1 MNKKIP
7 LTPRLSCIASH
18 VHAKTIADI
27 GTDHAYI
34 PIRLVQDGVCSHAIA
49 SDIRQGPLD
58 IAGANIKKY
67 GLADKI
73 ETRLGAGLSTIVP
86 NEVQDIIIA
95 GMGGEMII
103 SILAQD
109 EKTAKN
115 SRLILQPM
123 NAQYELRHFLLEHG
137 YKICAE
143 DIAVEGF
150 KVYNLIIA
158 TAGEGTKFDCDA
170 FYHLPPYLVSN
181 PNFDALYAKKRRELE
196 KVIRGLEAS
205 SSPDEEKLMKYKKWL
220 KELDYYEG
228 L

>member
-49 SDIRQGPLD
+49 ADIRQGPLD

-73 ETRLGAGLSTIVP
+73 ETRLGAGLSTIAP
-86 NEVQDIIIA
+86 NEVEEIIIA

-137 YKICAE
+137 YKICTE

-150 KVYNLIIA
+150 KVYNLIA
-158 TAGEGTKFDCDA
+158 AEAGEGTKFDCDA

-181 PNFDALYAKKRRELE
+181 PNFDALYAKNGASWRRSYAVL
-196 KVIRGLEAS
+196 
-205 SSPDEEKLMKYKKWL
+205 KLPPHPTRKSL
-220 KELDYYEG
+220 
-228 L
+228 